1 MRNADRFFRCA
12 AWTAQGKTVACYI
25 SAGTY
30 ESNRP
35 DSSKL
40 SGTTSKKMKGWDEKY
55 AVIVLES
62 RAFLF

>member
-1 MRNADRFFRCA
+1 M
-12 AWTAQGKTVACYI
+12 AQGKTVACYI